1 MFKVKGSPVKSAS
14 PRLNGRCPD
23 EILSEFHWA
32 GIQLDKY
39 FTGQEFKHRQSC
51 KLKAQRK
58 KTREE
63 KLSSLRETVHLLG
76 SSIY

>member
-14 PRLNGRCPD
+14 PRLNRRCPD
-23 EILSEFHWA
+23 EIHSEFHWA

-39 FTGQEFKHRQSC
+39 FTGQEFKHRESC

-58 KTREE
+58 NTGGKTVIASPNSVIFFA
-63 KLSSLRETVHLLG
+63 L
-76 SSIY
+76 